1 MPVRNVRLDKE
12 NWLRHA
18 WLNRLQ
24 SVLLLAAMG
33 SLLALVGW
41 LLWGGTGIVTLLIAG
56 AVMVLMN
63 PTFAPQWIMRMYGAK
78 PLTPGEAPG
87 LHAALRELA
96 GRAGLEVVP
105 RLHYIPSRMVNAF
118 SVGRA
123 DQSAIAVTDALL
135 RVLSSREIVA
145 VLAHEISHVRSND
158 IWVMGLADMF
168 SRMTSLLSMFGLLL
182 LLVSLPLA
190 MLAQVSINWF
200 AILLLIV
207 APNLSSLAQL
217 GLSRTREYEADLNA
231 VRLTGDAAGMASALI
246 RIERVSGAW
255 LERIILPGRG
265 IPDPSLLRSHPST
278 ESRIRR
284 LRELMPVQN
293 RDRPPGWLPDLQP
306 HDRPAA
312 RAPRWHANGLW
323 Y

>member
-1 MPVRNVRLDKE
+1 M
-12 NWLRHA
+12 
-18 WLNRLQ
+18 
-24 SVLLLAAMG
+24 
-33 SLLALVGW
+33 ALIGW

-56 AVMVLMN
+56 VVIVLMN

-78 PLTPGEAPG
+78 PLTQSEAPQ
-87 LHAALRELA
+87 LHTALRELA
-96 GRAGLEVVP
+96 VRAGLEVLP

-118 SVGRA
+118 TVGRA
-123 DQSAIAVTDALL
+123 DQSAIAVTDGLL

-182 LLVSLPLA
+182 LFVSLPLV
-190 MLAQVSINWF
+190 MLAEVSVNWF
-200 AILLLIV
+200 VILLLIV

-231 VRLTGDAAGMASALI
+231 VRLTGDPEAMASALI
-246 RIERVSGAW
+246 RIEQVSGAW
-255 LERIILPGRG
+255 LERIFLPGRR
-265 IPDPSLLRSHPST
+265 IPAPSLLRSHPST
-278 ESRIRR
+278 ESRIQR
-284 LRELMPVQN
+284 LRVLMPN
-293 RDRPPGWLPDLQP
+293 KDYLSSPDWLPDVQP
-306 HDRPAA
+306 HDRPAT
-312 RAPRWHANGLW
+312 RAPRWHVNGLW